1 MERKYKGSFTIE
13 TALLMP
19 VIALVFVVSVWG
31 SFYYHDKN
39 ILSSCAY
46 EIAVVGSTKVREKEA
61 VTEAMLNMELSERL
75 NKKCILFTKV
85 NTSVHIGT
93 NEVIA
98 EAEASRRNMRIAVRH
113 TAAVTK
119 PESYIRKVRKISK
132 G

>member
-1 MERKYKGSFTIE
+1 MRQKYKGSFTIE

-19 VIALVFVVSVWG
+19 IIALVFVLSVWG

-61 VTEAMLNMELSERL
+61 VTEEMLSMELAKQL
-75 NKKCILFTKV
+75 NRKCVLFAEINATA
-85 NTSVHIGT
+85 HIGQDM
-93 NEVIA
+93 VIV
-98 EAEASRRNMRIAVRH
+98 EAEAIRRKMRVAVKH
-113 TAAVTK
+113 TAAVTQ
-119 PESYIRKVRKISK
+119 PESYIRKVRRVSK